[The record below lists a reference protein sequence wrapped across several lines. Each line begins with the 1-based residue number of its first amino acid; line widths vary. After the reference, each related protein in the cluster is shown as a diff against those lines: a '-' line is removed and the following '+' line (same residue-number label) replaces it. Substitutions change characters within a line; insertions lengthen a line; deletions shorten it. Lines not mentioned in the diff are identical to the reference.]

1 MSWYTNYPKSTPKK
15 VAGGIRANIPAKNSR
30 QSWWARRWIE
40 VLENFDL
47 GGRLQRGRSYA
58 RNGQV
63 LEIHIESGLVKAK
76 VQGSD
81 STPYGV
87 RIAIVPFTQSQCQQL
102 SQTLAK
108 QMRFAAQLLAGQ
120 MPQDIEQSFEEAGLS
135 LFPESEEDLVT
146 SCSCPDWSN
155 PCKHIAAVYYLIGH
169 EFDRDPFLLFKL
181 RGLDRDQLL
190 ANLKTSSSS
199 AGSPENNH
207 HTEDLPREPL
217 ACEADAFWKGG
228 ELPAG
233 SLVSAPLPVM
243 TAALVKRLGN
253 LPFWRSE
260 TSLLD
265 ELKPVYINASERARQ
280 LGEGPFMECGD
291 LSPRRVGD

>member
-1 MSWYTNYPKSTPKK
+1 MSWYYYYPKSTPKK
-15 VAGGIRANIPAKNSR
+15 VAGGIRANIPAKNSQ

-47 GGRLQRGRSYA
+47 GTRLQRGRSYA

-63 LEIHIESGLVKAK
+63 LEIHIESGLVEAK

-81 STPYGV
+81 STPYDV
-87 RIAIVPFTQSQCQQL
+87 RITVVPFTQSQCRQL
-102 SQTLAK
+102 SQTLAQ

-135 LFPESEEDLVT
+135 LFPENEEELVT

-169 EFDRDPFLLFKL
+169 EFDRDPFFLFKL

-190 ANLKTSSSS
+190 ASLKTSSSS
-199 AGSPENNH
+199 SRRPESDRDA
-207 HTEDLPREPL
+207 EELPREPL
-217 ACEADAFWKGG
+217 ACEADTFWKGG
-228 ELPAG
+228 ELPESVFA
-233 SLVSAPLPVM
+233 LAHPPVM

-265 ELKPVYINASERARQ
+265 ELKPVYINASERARR
-280 LGEGPFMECGD
+280 LGEGG
-291 LSPRRVGD
+291 

>member
-1 MSWYTNYPKSTPKK
+1 MAWYYDYPKSTPKK
-15 VAGGIRANIPAKNSR
+15 VAGGIRANIPARNSR

-40 VLENFDL
+40 VLEDFDL

-76 VQGSD
+76 VQGSG
-81 STPYGV
+81 SRPYGV
-87 RIAIVPFTQSQCQQL
+87 RIAVASFTPAQCEQL
-102 SQTLAK
+102 SQALGQ

-120 MPQDIEQSFEEAGLS
+120 MPQDIEESFEEAGLS
-135 LFPESEEDLVT
+135 LFPESEDDLDT

-190 ANLKTSSSS
+190 ASLKTSSSRKNDRID
-199 AGSPENNH
+199 E
-207 HTEDLPREPL
+207 ELPREAL
-217 ACEADAFWKGG
+217 ACEADTFWKGG
-228 ELPAG
+228 ELPEGFLA
-233 SLVSAPLPVM
+233 SAPSPVM
-243 TAALVKRLGN
+243 TAALIKRLGN

-265 ELKPVYINASERARQ
+265 ELKPVYINASEHARQ
-280 LGEGPFMECGD
+280 LEGG
-291 LSPRRVGD
+291 LLNRREE